1 MRPWKRGPSTHGC
14 GVEGLVRAFGSGLPR
29 APASARRR
37 AGTRGA
43 GHSRYAS
50 RRDSGR
56 ASGTRRCERLRIL
69 REELRQSE
77 QAIEALAKRRA
88 ERLAASDAVG
98 ADEAQGQRARLLE
111 DIDALKR
118 EIGTAQPHAGLPA
131 PLASN
136 AATLPVAEAKPATV
150 KHAPPAA
157 RWWDVYTRA
166 TPASAKPVSLAAPA
180 GADATRQATTRR
192 LE

>member
-1 MRPWKRGPSTHGC
+1 MEAGSRQRMGAVLKGWSGPSAVGC
-14 GVEGLVRAFGSGLPR
+14 LVLLLLLGAGP
-29 APASARRR
+29 APAEPVIPDTRPAVTAVEQAAR
-37 AGTRGA
+37 
-43 GHSRYAS
+43 
-50 RRDSGR
+50 DD
-56 ASGTRRCERLRIL
+56 ERLRIL